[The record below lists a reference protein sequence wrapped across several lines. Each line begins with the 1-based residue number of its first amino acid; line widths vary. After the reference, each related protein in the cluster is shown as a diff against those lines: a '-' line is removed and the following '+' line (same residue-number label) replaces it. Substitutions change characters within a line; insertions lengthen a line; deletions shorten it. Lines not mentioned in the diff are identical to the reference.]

1 MEPWHVIK
9 GQDGGPYAVKTAIG
23 WVVNRPIRKLLKDT
37 ENKPLYL
44 AVNWISVMEIEKLLV
59 EQYNTDF
66 PERMYDDKDEMSQ
79 EENSFCSPYRKPQGL
94 KMGITVLDC
103 HSRMRRLKCPT
114 TDVLLNSA

>member
-1 MEPWHVIK
+1 MARNQRSGWGTVCC
-9 GQDGGPYAVKTAIG
+9 QDRHWLGSEQT
-23 WVVNRPIRKLLKDT
+23 PIRKLLKDT
-37 ENKPLYL
+37 ENKQLYL

-79 EENSFCSPYRKPQGL
+79 EENSFCSLYRKPQGL